1 MKPIELGCKA
11 IIVRSYYPSNLG
23 KEVTVVTHDPED
35 EEGFIWEVEADTVLE
50 AGNQLFKGNTMRAWS
65 CTEQLMRID
74 DYKPEGLEM
83 GIQDK
88 LTIIK
93 LKEATQ

>member
-35 EEGFIWEVEADTVLE
+35 EEGFIWEVEADTVLCY
-50 AGNQLFKGNTMRAWS
+50 LV
-65 CTEQLMRID
+65 L
-74 DYKPEGLEM
+74 
-83 GIQDK
+83 
-88 LTIIK
+88 
-93 LKEATQ
+93 